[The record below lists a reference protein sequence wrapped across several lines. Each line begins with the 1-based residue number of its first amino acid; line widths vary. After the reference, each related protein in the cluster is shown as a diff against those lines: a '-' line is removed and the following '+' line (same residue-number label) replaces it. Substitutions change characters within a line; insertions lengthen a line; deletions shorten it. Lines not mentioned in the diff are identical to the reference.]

1 MMFPTFCST
10 AYTVGSGSIEKLRDY
25 RNDKIALVVDN
36 SIMSALSLDKLIYED
51 IFKNCEFKV
60 VCNMTTEP
68 TMKMLEEPINDI
80 REFAPTRIIGIGG
93 GAVMDAAKALWLFY
107 ELPHYTW
114 DNAFVMFGVEPFPG
128 KAKLTV
134 IPTTSGTGSDT
145 TGCSVLKDAE
155 NHKRMILS
163 NEIIPTEAILD
174 FNLLKSIPQKN
185 VAFSGTDAL
194 AHALESA
201 ICLRGNRMIQTV
213 SCQAAVTIIKNLG
226 ASYCGDLEA
235 REKIHVA
242 ASLAGMGI
250 SNSGTGMAHG
260 MDQAG
265 GDFHLPHG
273 LMTGMLL
280 PYTMKYL
287 MPQPIYTEVAEQ
299 LGFVG
304 TDTEK
309 QNQLV
314 DTIFGLYE
322 EINMPRTLRE
332 AGVPENEYLAS
343 IPSYIERAIGDDN
356 IVVCPKDPT
365 KEELEALYKQ
375 FYYGC

>member
-10 AYTVGSGSIEKLRDY
+10 SYTVGSGSIEKLRDY
-25 RNDKIALVVDN
+25 AGERIALVVDN
-36 SIMSALSLDKLIYED
+36 GIMCALSLDKLIYDD
-51 IFKNCEFKV
+51 ILKDCQFKV
-60 VCNMTTEP
+60 VCNMPTEP
-68 TMKMLEEPINDI
+68 TMKMLEEPISEI

-93 GAVMDAAKALWLFY
+93 GAVMDTAKALWLFY

-114 DNAFVMFGVEPFPG
+114 NEALVMFGVEPFPG

-145 TGCSVLKDAE
+145 TGCSVVKDSD

-163 NEIIPTEAILD
+163 NEIMPTEAILD

-213 SCQAAVTIIKNLG
+213 SCQAAVTIIKYL
-226 ASYCGDLEA
+226 ADSYNGNMEA

-242 ASLAGMGI
+242 ASMAGMGI

-273 LMTGMLL
+273 LMTGLLL

-299 LGFVG
+299 LGYTG
-304 TDTEK
+304 TESEK
-309 QNQLV
+309 QNKLV
-314 DTIFGLYE
+314 DAIFALYK
-322 EINMPRTLRE
+322 EINMPCTLRE
-332 AGVPENEYLAS
+332 VGVPENEYLAK

-365 KEELEALYKQ
+365 KDDLESLYKQ
-375 FYYGC
+375 FYYGN